1 MNAHAKAESP
11 LKAPANSAVW
21 FEIPVSDM
29 GRAKQF
35 YSSVL
40 LTEFTDQDQGPN
52 PVSVFGYQANDTN
65 VSGHLYP
72 GKPASNGS
80 GPTIHLALQD
90 NLEGGVER
98 LKEAGGKVLSPAIE
112 IPAGRFVY
120 CLDLDGNSI
129 GLFSQ

>member
-21 FEIPVSDM
+21 FEIPVSDI

-40 LTEFTDQDQGPN
+40 LTEFTDQDPGPN
-52 PVSVFGYQANDTN
+52 PVSVFGYQANDIN

-72 GKPASNGS
+72 GKPAGNGA

-90 NLEGGVER
+90 NLEAGVER
-98 LKEAGGKVLSPAIE
+98 LTEAGGKVLSPPIE

-129 GLFSQ
+129 GLFSR